1 MGPKSQWSGP
11 VRLLSQTRPIPR
23 SPDGDKNLYDRYCI
37 IVLHVKQSSSSKRF
51 VVGSLKDPIHL
62 YVTPMCTAHSAVIN
76 CSKLVDDLNT
86 IKGIVWTREA
96 FVGCHLR
103 MLNFL
108 LTQLRAHSSA
118 IFEGGL
124 CLFALAPQQPST
136 HILCNTTIGATF
148 FQSTL
153 LDSIQLSSW
162 FVQGS

>member
-1 MGPKSQWSGP
+1 MNIQIEFQEKSAKVPPPLPSKKGPKY
-11 VRLLSQTRPIPR
+11 
-23 SPDGDKNLYDRYCI
+23 KEANLYYPYCV
-37 IVLHVKQSSSSKRF
+37 IVLHVKQSSSSKKF
-51 VVGSLKDPIHL
+51 VVGRLKDPIHL
-62 YVTPMCTAHSAVIN
+62 HVTPMCTLHSAVVN

-136 HILCNTTIGATF
+136 HILCNPTIDATV

-153 LDSIQLSSW
+153 Q
-162 FVQGS
+162 